1 MLFVLQFFCIMN
13 DIHAFIIII
22 IIIILKILE
31 YYASQNGELL

>member
-1 MLFVLQFFCIMN
+1 MN
-13 DIHAFIIII
+13 DIHAFIIIIII